1 MIMYTP
7 DICPSIIFNNTKG
20 DTMKKLLFL
29 LLTLLILLSPLSA
42 QDDLWANDSLRY
54 KIGQMIIFGFWGET
68 APQLILDEIAQYNV
82 GGVLLYRV
90 YGNIENTAQAALL
103 TSDLQASALI
113 PLFIATDQEGGSVT
127 NLRLSN
133 GFQNSS
139 SAYEL
144 GQQNDETTTRE
155 MAAMFSSWF
164 TDIGLNTNFAPV
176 VDLRLNPGNVIG
188 DRSFSADPDIVAQNA
203 YWFMDELH
211 QNNLLTTLKH
221 FPGHGSSVGDSHLGF
236 TDITDT
242 WQEIELEP
250 YYALMDSGCVDM
262 IMSAHV
268 FNTDWDS
275 VYPATLS
282 ESTING
288 LLRETMGY
296 DGVVITDAMMMG
308 AITQNYGLTE
318 AVTLAI
324 NAGVDILLYNW
335 DDDMDG
341 HRLVP
346 LLVDHIAVQVLNET
360 IPRTRIEDSY
370 QRILALKN
378 RINTEPVALRPEP
391 THMNISMFN
400 YPNPFNPRTT
410 LSYSL
415 DQNMPVSITVLD
427 VRGRLV
433 RTLTSNRQLAGDHSI
448 EWDGNNNQGL
458 QMPSGVYFF
467 NVRGVNFNQAL
478 KMVKLD

>member
-1 MIMYTP
+1 
-7 DICPSIIFNNTKG
+7 
-20 DTMKKLLFL
+20 MKKLLL
-29 LLTLLILLSPLSA
+29 LLLSHVLLLNSLSA
-42 QDDLWANDSLRY
+42 QNDLWEHDSLRY
-54 KIGQMIIFGFWGET
+54 KIGQMIIFGFSGET
-68 APQLILDEIAQYNV
+68 TPQVVLDEITEYNV

-90 YGNIENTAQAALL
+90 YGNIENASQASQLV
-103 TSDLQASALI
+103 SELQANALI

-133 GFQNSS
+133 GFHNSP

-155 MAAMFSSWF
+155 VASMFSSWF
-164 TDIGLNTNFAPV
+164 NDIGLNTNFAPV

-188 DRSFSADPDIVAQNA
+188 DRSYGADPNIVTQNA
-203 YWFMDELH
+203 YWFMDEFH
-211 QNNLLTTLKH
+211 QNDQLTALKH

-250 YYALMDSGCVDM
+250 YYSLMDSGCVDM

-268 FNTDWDS
+268 FNTDFDPL
-275 VYPATLS
+275 YPATLS
-282 ESTING
+282 AATING

-296 DGVVITDAMMMG
+296 NGVVVTDAMMMG

-335 DDDMDG
+335 DDDLDG

-346 LLVDHIAVQVLNET
+346 LLVEHITTQVLSET
-360 IPRTRIEDSY
+360 IPRFRIEESY
-370 QRILALKN
+370 QRILNLKSRLN
-378 RINTEPVALRPEP
+378 PETAIWNP
-391 THMNISMFN
+391 QPAQPQITMFN
-400 YPNPFNPRTT
+400 YPNPFNPSTT
-410 LSYSL
+410 LNYTL
-415 DQNMPVSITVLD
+415 ERDMKVTITILD
-427 VRGRLV
+427 VRGRV
-433 RTLTSNRQLAGDHSI
+433 VTSIQNRQLQRAGNYELSWNGTGDHGGQQS
-448 EWDGNNNQGL
+448 
-458 QMPSGVYFF
+458 SGIYFF
-467 NVRGVNFNQAL
+467 NIQGPGFNRSL
-478 KMVKLD
+478 KIVKLG